1 MLLHVRGF
9 WRTACKARVLAGARA
24 GDAKF
29 KRHFGVRPMRS
40 NRAEL
45 VGGESPAD
53 SFGKPSTTESLLRL
67 TRSYLNSCGLLDES
81 AQETAARRV
90 VTAVLEHVATGTPP
104 SDGNASGLLL
114 ALARSW
120 VEDFARSSLD
130 DSPDWFWKAR
140 ELLARFPH
148 AFLETPLPALGA
160 RTDVHGFALLPKP
173 EHRAMRQQ
181 RIDQPFAV
189 IRRAIESTTE
199 RARDRSG
206 GWVGQSS

>member
-1 MLLHVRGF
+1 
-9 WRTACKARVLAGARA
+9 
-24 GDAKF
+24 
-29 KRHFGVRPMRS
+29 MRS

-45 VGGESPAD
+45 VGGESPTD
-53 SFGKPSTTESLLRL
+53 SFGEPSTSEPLLRL
-67 TRSYLNSCGLLDES
+67 TRSYLNSCGLLDEG
-81 AQETAARRV
+81 AQETAARRI
-90 VTAVLEHVATGTPP
+90 VTAVLAHVATATSS
-104 SDGNASGLLL
+104 SDRNTRGLLV
-114 ALARSW
+114 ATARSW

-140 ELLARFPH
+140 ELLGRFPH
-148 AFLETPLPALGA
+148 AFIETPLPVLGA
-160 RTDVHGFALLPKP
+160 RTEAHGFALLPKP

-189 IRRAIESTTE
+189 IRRAIENTTE